1 MIKLSLL
8 VLTPGK
14 WQGKVIPIHRWPFLI
29 GRDPACQL
37 RPASSFVSNRHC
49 ALHIR
54 QGKAYV
60 RDLGSTN
67 GTFLNDEPVDSD
79 RELEHGDW
87 LRVGP
92 LDFDVTL
99 EITPTVNQPTPL
111 PPNRGGPRPVVND
124 DDVAA
129 LLLAVREEPSPEPV
143 ELSPGGDSVPTGR
156 TATDINIRQ
165 PVEWEDIG
173 GAIEVRFT
181 DHKILD
187 IQKILVI
194 GQQLASL
201 VEQSSERRI
210 LLNLGTVRSMS
221 TSMVDELLAFSNKVR
236 SLRGQLVLCHVHP
249 SIYPVFQH
257 MKLAKVFTIR
267 KDQHEALE
275 AFR

>member
-14 WQGKVIPIHRWPFLI
+14 WQGKVISIHRWPFLI

-54 QGKAYV
+54 QGKAFV

-99 EITPTVNQPTPL
+99 EITPSVDQPTPL
-111 PPNRGGPRPVVND
+111 PPNRGGVRQVIND

-129 LLLAVREEPSPEPV
+129 LLLAVREEPAPEPV
-143 ELSPGGDSVPTGR
+143 ELSPGDSVPTGR

-194 GQQLASL
+194 GQQLSSL

-221 TSMVDELLAFSNKVR
+221 TAMVDELLAFSNKVR

>member
-8 VLTPGK
+8 VASPGK
-14 WQGKVIPIHRWPFLI
+14 WQGKVIPINRWPFLI
-29 GRDPACQL
+29 GRDPVCQL

-67 GTFLNDEPVDSD
+67 GTFLNDERVDSD

-92 LDFDVTL
+92 LDFDVAL
-99 EITPTVNQPTPL
+99 EVTPAVNQPTPL
-111 PPNRGGPRPVVND
+111 PPNRGGARQIVND

-129 LLLAVREEPSPEPV
+129 LLLAVREEPMPEPV
-143 ELSPGGDSVPTGR
+143 ELSPAGGSVPTGR

-194 GQQLASL
+194 GQQLSSL

-221 TSMVDELLAFSNKVR
+221 TAMVEELLAFSNKVR